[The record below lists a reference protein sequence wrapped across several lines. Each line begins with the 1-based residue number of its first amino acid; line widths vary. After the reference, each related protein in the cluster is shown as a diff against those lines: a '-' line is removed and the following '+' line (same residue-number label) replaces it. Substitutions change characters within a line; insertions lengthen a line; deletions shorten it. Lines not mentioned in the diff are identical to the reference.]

1 MEFTARH
8 ASARHLFLRF
18 IHALSVQTARTLA
31 SNVRDSAE
39 KRLSRWLLM
48 CHDRVDAD
56 EIRLGHEPI
65 GRMLGVRRAT
75 VTDTLHLLESHQAIK
90 SSRGRIVIRNRERL
104 EQLAGDS
111 YGFAEMHYRRA
122 VGPFGKQLAE
132 GQPSGR
138 A

>member
-1 MEFTARH
+1 MEFTGRR
-8 ASARHLFLRF
+8 ASARRLFLRF
-18 IHALSVQTARTLA
+18 GHAMSVQTARTLA

-56 EIRLGHEPI
+56 EIRLGHDLI

-75 VTDTLHLLESHQAIK
+75 VTDTLHVLEGHRAIK
-90 SSRGRIVIRNRERL
+90 CSRGRIVIRDREQL

-111 YGFAEMHYRRA
+111 YGYAEVHYRRA
-122 VGPFGKQLAE
+122 VGPFGKQI
-132 GQPSGR
+132 
-138 A
+138 